1 MPTKPAGV
9 YSVATDLNYSSG
21 VATGFPTKSAT
32 VSATEGFFPDTAIAA
47 EEQNYLFNLTGE
59 WTAWLFAGTSLPVI
73 DTTIVERDA
82 LGRSQ
87 FAIVQAGNTASA
99 SIPVIV
105 DGNTGQPAGDP
116 AIAVNSNSGSAVL
129 ASSFSTDP
137 TVSVTNATDGIGVLA
152 LTSAGPAGVQGRS
165 ATGVPSVGVE
175 GVSRGPASSGVVGR
189 GDATLGA
196 LPGVAGFALADNG
209 IAVYGQVSAPTA
221 GITAA
226 GVQGDATLSPDAV
239 GVWGLASGGYGVQ
252 AQSDQAAPLRAA
264 LRLVPQDTDPV
275 IAGEGDTYHNVLGY
289 RRVFADSLW
298 RSVTTQPGNT
308 VRAFDVNPGPVAI
321 PLAPTLV
328 VSSSLGINNQPLVG
342 GELEIYAEF
351 QPAWG
356 TGSGSAVSGL
366 TATLRDTTAGVDIW
380 SQVVSTPATPA
391 GGVVARTF
399 SRTVRYTLPGTG
411 PRSFE
416 LIVERTTGADN
427 AEIFDAVLK
436 IDGVY

>member
-47 EEQNYLFNLTGE
+47 EEQNYLWNLTGE
-59 WTAWLFAGTSLPVI
+59 WTSWLFAGTSLPVI

-87 FAIVQAGNTASA
+87 FAIVQAGNTASP

-105 DGNTGQPAGDP
+105 DGNAGQPAGDP
-116 AIAVNSNSGSAVL
+116 AVAINSNTGSAASATS
-129 ASSFSTDP
+129 ASSDP
-137 TVSVTNATDGIGVLA
+137 TMSATNGSDGIGVLA
-152 LTSAGPAGVQGRS
+152 ITSAGPAGVQGQS
-165 ATGVPSVGVE
+165 ATAAPSVGVE
-175 GVSRGPASSGVVGR
+175 GVSRGPASIGVLGR

-196 LPGVAGFALADNG
+196 LPGVAGVALADNG
-209 IAVYGQVSAPTA
+209 IGVYGQVSATA

-226 GVQGDATLSPDAV
+226 GVQGDATLSSDAV
-239 GVWGLASGGYGVQ
+239 GVWGLAAGGYGVQ
-252 AQSDQAAPLRAA
+252 AQSDQTAPQRAA

-275 IAGEGDTYHNVLGY
+275 IAGEGDTYHNLTGY
-289 RRVFADSLW
+289 RRIFADSLW

-308 VRAFDVNPGPVAI
+308 VRAFEVTPGPVAI
-321 PLAPTLV
+321 PLVPTLV
-328 VSSSLGINNQPLVG
+328 VSATLGLNNQPLVG
-342 GELEIYAEF
+342 GELEIYVEL

-356 TGSGSAVSGL
+356 TSSLSAISGL
-366 TATLRDTTAGVDIW
+366 TVTLRDTTAAVDVW
-380 SQVVSTPATPA
+380 SQVLSTPAAPA
-391 GGVVARTF
+391 AGVVARTF
-399 SRTVRYTLPGTG
+399 ARTVRYTLPGTG
-411 PRSFE
+411 PRGFE
-416 LIVERTTGADN
+416 VLVERTTGADN